1 MHQNVCGMNNRIANV
16 VLNRSMVR
24 VPKRLKRGVMKKV
37 MRRWNAF
44 VTRHR
49 KEKGCYAIMP
59 FSSLR

>member
-1 MHQNVCGMNNRIANV
+1 
-16 VLNRSMVR
+16 MVR